1 MKSSTCAMLT
11 ALAIAVLSAG
21 VPGTAAAQP
30 SDRSP
35 QLERQIVDTVNGI
48 NNAFLRGELKELL
61 SYMHDDVTM
70 LHGHERINN
79 VKDAQAEW
87 TKLFELRRK
96 TAMAYNLRIRDL
108 KAQIYGSA
116 IVVTFSYD
124 HPRLSGARITN
135 ESGKAVYVLL
145 RQSGATENDAVALE
159 QKKPI
164 VMVHCSVIADRTGGG
179 MPALP

>member
-1 MKSSTCAMLT
+1 MQNRTCALMM
-11 ALAIAVLSAG
+11 ALAITVLSAG
-21 VPGTAAAQP
+21 APRGAGAQP

-35 QLERQIVDTVNGI
+35 LLERQIVDTVNGI
-48 NNAFLRGELKELL
+48 NTAFLRGELKELT
-61 SYMHDDVTM
+61 SYMHEDVTM

-87 TKLFELRRK
+87 TNLFALRRQ
-96 TAMAYNLRIRDL
+96 TAMAYNLRTRDL
-108 KAQIYGSA
+108 KTQIYGNV

-124 HPRLSGARITN
+124 HPQLSGARITN

-145 RQSGATENDAVALE
+145 RQPGASENDAVALE

-164 VMVHCSVIADRTGGG
+164 VMVHCAVIADRAGGG
-179 MPALP
+179 MQPLP